1 MSGKANSFGANESS
15 HSLFV
20 SAVADPLAL
29 AHNDNMDISIHLS
42 IDKRNIV
49 NQINAPVLDGFDR
62 GWAAAVYSYHKYSW
76 RLESCSARTIGSEM
90 TVKPKMFPTHL
101 HSSLEG
107 SGPEL
112 ASHPCQFPDPD
123 ESSSTLPR
131 YGNSCKEW
139 RKGTSQG
146 MKGTQK

>member
-90 TVKPKMFPTHL
+90 TVNQKCFLHTSTPLLRGRVQNLPAIHVSSQIPT
-101 HSSLEG
+101 
-107 SGPEL
+107 
-112 ASHPCQFPDPD
+112 SHPALYPDMEIPVKNG
-123 ESSSTLPR
+123 E
-131 YGNSCKEW
+131 
-139 RKGTSQG
+139 KGHH
-146 MKGTQK
+146 KV